1 MRRHARESSEADLQN
16 KQEFALLRRYSTGAT
31 PVDFVCRLVLK
42 MDEKAAD
49 RVIEMLR
56 ACVCMSLIFSWP
68 VGSSC
73 SLKLA
78 HNHCSHSSK

>member
-1 MRRHARESSEADLQN
+1 M
-16 KQEFALLRRYSTGAT
+16 
-31 PVDFVCRLVLK
+31 DFVCRLVLE

-78 HNHCSHSSK
+78 HNHALQSQFKIR

>member
-1 MRRHARESSEADLQN
+1 M
-16 KQEFALLRRYSTGAT
+16 
-31 PVDFVCRLVLK
+31 DFVCRLVPE
-42 MDEKAAD
+42 MEKAAD

-56 ACVCMSLIFSWP
+56 ACVCMPLIFSWP

-78 HNHCSHSSK
+78 HNTVQNKIKQS

>member
-1 MRRHARESSEADLQN
+1 M
-16 KQEFALLRRYSTGAT
+16 
-31 PVDFVCRLVLK
+31 DFVCRLVLE
-42 MDEKAAD
+42 MEKAAD

-56 ACVCMSLIFSWP
+56 ACVCMPLIFSWP